1 LLHYLKIRLAIIGL
15 QHEYQHSRMLYL
27 DKICWAISYLIA
39 NIMKFIVMESLFNI
53 FVLIYMFLMYN
64 DLLIFEP

>member
-1 LLHYLKIRLAIIGL
+1 
-15 QHEYQHSRMLYL
+15 
-27 DKICWAISYLIA
+27 
-39 NIMKFIVMESLFNI
+39 MKFIVMESLFNI